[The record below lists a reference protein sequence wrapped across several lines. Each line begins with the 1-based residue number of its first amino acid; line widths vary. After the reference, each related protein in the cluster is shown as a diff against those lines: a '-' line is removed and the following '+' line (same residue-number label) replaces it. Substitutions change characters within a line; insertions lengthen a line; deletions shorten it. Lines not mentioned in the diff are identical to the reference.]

1 MNTKTALLGICD
13 YLLPAM
19 KRGEVSLMFFF
30 KQDILKPLTQTVL
43 TRVYA
48 LGFLLVLNA
57 MLGLR
62 SITSLI
68 AASSLKWMTRP
79 RRSRLC
85 CLVSHRAQYLDLLCS
100 TYICLIFKSTLSD
113 LSTSTQTIQLSLFTQ
128 RPKDAIFRL
137 VDSSESNLALNEAKT
152 KWMLFSIH

>member
-1 MNTKTALLGICD
+1 
-13 YLLPAM
+13 M

-30 KQDILKPLTQTVL
+30 KQHILKPLTQTVL
-43 TRVYA
+43 TKVYA

-57 MLGLR
+57 MLGVR

-79 RRSRLC
+79 RRSRLY

-100 TYICLIFKSTLSD
+100 TYICLIFKSTLSV
-113 LSTSTQTIQLSLFTQ
+113 LSNSTQTIQLSLFTQ
-128 RPKDAIFRL
+128 RLRTQYL
-137 VDSSESNLALNEAKT
+137 V
-152 KWMLFSIH
+152 W